1 MKKNTY
7 AKLFG
12 LALTAALTV
21 TALTACGGAP
31 QTEAL
36 PDNTASAPLVQE
48 DPRRQRGHRTA
59 ERQSGDRDGLR

>member
-21 TALTACGGAP
+21 TTLAACGGAP
-31 QTEAL
+31 
-36 PDNTASAPLVQE
+36 
-48 DPRRQRGHRTA
+48 
-59 ERQSGDRDGLR
+59 

>member
-31 QTEAL
+31 RRRRFPTTPPPPL
-36 PDNTASAPLVQE
+36 WYRRAP
-48 DPRRQRGHRTA
+48 PA
-59 ERQSGDRDGLR
+59 AWAPCC